1 MGNGV
6 KQALL
11 FSLSSHPVRTPILY
25 CKPQTGHCTPDAA
38 SDVLIMGD
46 NNFHV
51 SSALAVA
58 ARDAVGHHHHKSTLV
73 IHDTILSTHPPGPFL
88 HSLYAC
94 MAYFIPREGQ
104 VGIQRCYLNKQK
116 NKSSEEWTHMR
127 HVNRSQVHVFHPS
140 FLMWCQQ
147 KEE

>member
-6 KQALL
+6 QQALL
-11 FSLSSHPVRTPILY
+11 FSLSSHPVQKPFLY
-25 CKPQTGHCTPDAA
+25 CKPQAGHCTPAAA

-73 IHDTILSTHPPGPFL
+73 IHDTSLSTHPPGPFC
-88 HSLYAC
+88 A
-94 MAYFIPREGQ
+94 AYTLAWLTP
-104 VGIQRCYLNKQK
+104 
-116 NKSSEEWTHMR
+116 S
-127 HVNRSQVHVFHPS
+127 HVKDRWVF
-140 FLMWCQQ
+140 
-147 KEE
+147 KDAI